1 MFSATR
7 RFAVI
12 LALGVGFILPAQ
24 AASPGPGEIANTQA
38 RHIATFFSRENDWL
52 PRRDV
57 VCRLFTPTIYP
68 DGIPKRYSN
77 V

>member
-38 RHIATFFSRENDWL
+38 RHIATFFPGRM
-52 PRRDV
+52 
-57 VCRLFTPTIYP
+57 T
-68 DGIPKRYSN
+68 
-77 V
+77 